1 MHVQELAAEDAR
13 LLAEELDAARAQ
25 RGGNQRGGAMP
36 AGAPLPVLRHRT
48 LPARAAAAAVAAP
61 PPGSSACAPAVSAVP
76 APAPAPAPPRPRW
89 GETDTADQQRRR
101 ECCGPLR
108 QQVEQPRPLGAVE
121 QERRSM
127 MEAARAGAEEV
138 SNPNPSLEPRPKS

>member
-48 LPARAAAAAVAAP
+48 LPAAAAAGADADADADADAAAAVAAP
-61 PPGSSACAPAVSAVP
+61 PPGSSACAPAMPAVPVPVPVP
-76 APAPAPAPPRPRW
+76 APRTTQAAPRARLPRASA
-89 GETDTADQQRRR
+89 T
-101 ECCGPLR
+101 C
-108 QQVEQPRPLGAVE
+108 
-121 QERRSM
+121 
-127 MEAARAGAEEV
+127 
-138 SNPNPSLEPRPKS
+138 